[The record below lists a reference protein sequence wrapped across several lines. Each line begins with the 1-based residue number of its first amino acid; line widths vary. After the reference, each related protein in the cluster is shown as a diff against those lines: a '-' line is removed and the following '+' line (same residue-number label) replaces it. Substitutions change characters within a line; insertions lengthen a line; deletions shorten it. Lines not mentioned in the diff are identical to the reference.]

1 MKTEKKT
8 IEEDISNNINKR
20 EIEKKNENES
30 IEFEN
35 EKLSSDENDYPF
47 LERYNNEIDFFSKN
61 IENIIVEV
69 YNNNI
74 LKNKEINS
82 QKFQKVN

>member
-47 LERYNNEIDFFSKN
+47 LERSNNEIDFLAKN

>member
-47 LERYNNEIDFFSKN
+47 LERYNNEIDFLSKN

>member
-47 LERYNNEIDFFSKN
+47 LERYNNEIDFLSKN

-74 LKNKEINS
+74 LNNKEINY

>member
-47 LERYNNEIDFFSKN
+47 LERYNNEIDFLAKN